1 VNFNE
6 DLDHIAATFGARLRA
21 FREEHGLSQ
30 NDVAERTGIAREQ
43 INRYETGIPMPTLK
57 NFAILVRFM
66 DADAHQMLFGDEERE
81 DMNILMRD
89 RSLMRCW
96 IAIAKLDTA
105 SRRWF
110 VDLALA
116 GLQNGRAATRAQLEK
131 LYEEG

>member
-6 DLDHIAATFGARLRA
+6 DLDHIAASFGARLRA

-30 NDVAERTGIAREQ
+30 NDVAERTGISREQ
-43 INRYETGIPMPTLK
+43 INRYETVTAVPTLR

-66 DADAHQMLFGDEERE
+66 DADAHQTLFGDEERE

-89 RSLMRCW
+89 RILLKCFT
-96 IAIAKLDTA
+96 AIARLDTD

-110 VDLALA
+110 VDLSQAF
-116 GLQNGRAATRAQLEK
+116 LQNGRAVTRAQLEK
-131 LYEEG
+131 LYEER

>member
-6 DLDHIAATFGARLRA
+6 DLDHIAASFGARLRA

-30 NDVAERTGIAREQ
+30 NDVAERTGISREQ
-43 INRYETGIPMPTLK
+43 INRYETGTAMPTLK

-81 DMNILMRD
+81 DLNVLIRD
-89 RSLMRCW
+89 RMLFKRFKAMS
-96 IAIAKLDTA
+96 ATDPD

-110 VDLALA
+110 MDLCDAF
-116 GLQNGRAATRAQLEK
+116 LQNGRAVTRAQLEK
-131 LYEEG
+131 LYEEL